1 MTRFSLAALAFA
13 CAVSPTFAM
22 GHIDLPASYPPSS
35 SYANAAILGS
45 VGAILFMVV
54 AVFAKHARATA
65 AMACLSMMLLSGVA
79 LAAEVVATVPTTAV
93 ILPYGEWLLA
103 AANLFTAVIV
113 PVLGGFLIQAVTKVY
128 PWAALFLTQKRVEQM
143 ANAVTEYAVNAVP
156 GAVKEGKLSI
166 PVGSAVIAK
175 AIQYAVDAAPAKA
188 LAAAG
193 GPEGLAKIIFRKLNL
208 VDEANETN
216 VLLPAIAKLPGK

>member
-1 MTRFSLAALAFA
+1 MTRFFLAALAFA
-13 CAVSPTFAM
+13 CAVSIA
-22 GHIDLPASYPPSS
+22 H
-35 SYANAAILGS
+35 
-45 VGAILFMVV
+45 
-54 AVFAKHARATA
+54 
-65 AMACLSMMLLSGVA
+65 
-79 LAAEVVATVPTTAV
+79 AAEVVATVPTTAV

-175 AIQYAVDAAPAKA
+175 AIQYGINNAPAKA
-188 LAAAG
+188 MEAAG
-193 GPEGLAKIIFRKLNL
+193 GPQGLAKIVFRKLNL
-208 VDEANETN
+208 VDEADEANTLAP
-216 VLLPAIAKLPGK
+216 VLSNLPKK